1 MKFLFI
7 QKTSFPAAGPMMLSS
22 YLKKHGYEVD
32 LILFREEKNIIKAI
46 NKRKPD
52 IIGFPT
58 FTGDHDWVTS
68 WAKKIKK
75 EAEKPP
81 LIILG
86 GPHPTYYPDIIEKE
100 GVDIIA
106 RGEAEETLLEL
117 MEALRLKR
125 DYKNIAGLWV
135 KDGSQIIRN
144 EIRPLQENL
153 EKYPLPDRDIY
164 YKYSFLKKA
173 SAKQFL
179 TGRGCPFQCTFCA
192 NRILKQIY
200 EGKGRFVR
208 RRSPEGA
215 VNEIYEVKKKYGLKT
230 VSFTDDVFLTEKRWL
245 EEFLKKFKEK
255 INLPF
260 MCNVTANLIDEETI
274 KLLKKYGCYGISM
287 GVESGNQEI
296 RFKVLKKFITNEH
309 IIDAGRQ
316 AKKNNLIL
324 KTYNILALP
333 GETLENAFE
342 TLYINV
348 KIKSDFAAC
357 SLLQPFPKYEITE
370 YAKEKGFLPRD
381 YDVKDV
387 HGGIYRYS
395 PLKLKDKYQ
404 IVNLQ
409 RLFFL
414 GVKFPRLIPL
424 IKKLIKLHPNP
435 VFTFIGQV
443 LYGFNMSRVHR
454 LTLGDMI
461 RYALHINP
469 FDV

>member
-1 MKFLFI
+1 MSIWSNF
-7 QKTSFPAAGPMMLSS
+7 
-22 YLKKHGYEVD
+22 Y
-32 LILFREEKNIIKAI
+32 
-46 NKRKPD
+46 
-52 IIGFPT
+52 
-58 FTGDHDWVTS
+58 
-68 WAKKIKK
+68 
-75 EAEKPP
+75 
-81 LIILG
+81 
-86 GPHPTYYPDIIEKE
+86 
-100 GVDIIA
+100 
-106 RGEAEETLLEL
+106 
-117 MEALRLKR
+117 
-125 DYKNIAGLWV
+125 
-135 KDGSQIIRN
+135 
-144 EIRPLQENL
+144 
-153 EKYPLPDRDIY
+153 
-164 YKYSFLKKA
+164 
-173 SAKQFL
+173 
-179 TGRGCPFQCTFCA
+179 
-192 NRILKQIY
+192 
-200 EGKGRFVR
+200 
-208 RRSPEGA
+208 
-215 VNEIYEVKKKYGLKT
+215 
-230 VSFTDDVFLTEKRWL
+230 
-245 EEFLKKFKEK
+245 
-255 INLPF
+255 
-260 MCNVTANLIDEETI
+260 
-274 KLLKKYGCYGISM
+274 
-287 GVESGNQEI
+287 
-296 RFKVLKKFITNEH
+296 
-309 IIDAGRQ
+309 
-316 AKKNNLIL
+316 NLIL

-435 VFTFIGQV
+435 IFTFIGQV